1 MAWTELNVRPW
12 GSWKKR
18 SMKSKVIK
26 ETSFPVTSLKFRK
39 LREKTERDN
48 SGFSSSGSG
57 SNPENV
63 QNHVLPGVI
72 NNAFNDSDLF
82 EKSQEIING
91 PLKNLIVAEDRALD
105 FNNSKESTV
114 I

>member
-1 MAWTELNVRPW
+1 
-12 GSWKKR
+12 
-18 SMKSKVIK
+18 MKSKVIK

-48 SGFSSSGSG
+48 SGSSSSG